1 VSRTKS
7 DKKADAAPQQPRLPP
22 EIAGTKPPTN
32 GAFAVGARVSHP
44 LFGDGTVK
52 AIEGAK
58 LTIAFDTLGN
68 KEIIDSYVKRQ
79 KKVASPGAP
88 RRRD

>member
-1 VSRTKS
+1 VPRSKS
-7 DKKADAAPQQPRLPP
+7 AKKADASQQPRR
-22 EIAGTKPPTN
+22 IAETKPASN

-52 AIEGAK
+52 AIEGVK
-58 LTIAFDTLGN
+58 LTIAFDTLGH

-79 KKVASPGAP
+79 KK
-88 RRRD
+88 

>member
-7 DKKADAAPQQPRLPP
+7 AKKADTASEQPRRRKDLPQA
-22 EIAGTKPPTN
+22 IAKTKPATI
-32 GAFAVGARVSHP
+32 GAFAVGDRVSHP

-58 LTIAFDTLGN
+58 LTIAFDTLGG
-68 KEIIDSYVKRQ
+68 KEIIDSYVKH
-79 KKVASPGAP
+79 KKK
-88 RRRD
+88 